1 MTEDILSNRTYLMS
15 PRAKS
20 VVDNAS
26 IMLPGYSKTEVVN
39 TAIFLLGSEIRARRR
54 TDAGNTSIKAAFE
67 EIREELSE
75 IGYGEI
81 ISSVLPDRRSQT
93 KLDRFLDKDSD
104 DDFAELIVNLIN
116 SSDEQTETGG
126 DPHE

>member
-1 MTEDILSNRTYLMS
+1 MTEDLLSNRTYLMS

-54 TDAGNTSIKAAFE
+54 TDSGNTSIKAAFE
-67 EIREELSE
+67 EIREELNN

-93 KLDRFLDKDSD
+93 KLDKFLDKDGD
-104 DDFAELIVNLIN
+104 DELAELIVDLIN
-116 SSDEQTETGG
+116 SSDESEAGG
-126 DPHE
+126 DHHE